1 MAAPTLA
8 LTACMSASTPAG
20 CEECAI
26 GPYSTDASRDV
37 PTLNDLADVSPRDFA
52 FLETSK
58 DVQKMFTGNV
68 LPFRSYILVYWKL
81 RSAARRPI
89 LCKTFLWPSDIYLED
104 CARSHVI
111 GTRCVRFVDVIF
123 LDFLF
128 YKRWSRCGVVF
139 CSLLDPVPGAVRG
152 VY

>member
-68 LPFRSYILVYWKL
+68 LPFALQ
-81 RSAARRPI
+81 A
-89 LCKTFLWPSDIYLED
+89 
-104 CARSHVI
+104 
-111 GTRCVRFVDVIF
+111 
-123 LDFLF
+123 LF
-128 YKRWSRCGVVF
+128 GR
-139 CSLLDPVPGAVRG
+139 PVPDSEYAVDLAHVPRYTTCDTPLRRLAASIVRCKHHDKHIQG
-152 VY
+152 WR